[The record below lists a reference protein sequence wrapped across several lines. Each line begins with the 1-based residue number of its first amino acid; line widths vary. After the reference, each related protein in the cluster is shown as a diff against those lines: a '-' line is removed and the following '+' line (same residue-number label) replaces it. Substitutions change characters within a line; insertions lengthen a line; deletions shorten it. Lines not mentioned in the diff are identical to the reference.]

1 MKKIA
6 SASLSERERYLLIN
20 CVETYLPLKGRD
32 AEEYA
37 SLATAQESPE
47 IQAMQM
53 TWADKIEARG
63 MSKGRKEGLKLGL
76 RRGLERGLEQGSQA
90 AVERLRQTV
99 VRLLGQRFGKVPDPL
114 QDRLAALQTVDE
126 LSAIVDRILVVRS
139 IEELELGG

>member
-1 MKKIA
+1 
-6 SASLSERERYLLIN
+6 
-20 CVETYLPLKGRD
+20 
-32 AEEYA
+32 
-37 SLATAQESPE
+37 
-47 IQAMQM
+47 MQM

-99 VRLLGQRFGKVPDPL
+99 VRLLGQRFGKVPGPL

-139 IEELELGG
+139 IEELELGR